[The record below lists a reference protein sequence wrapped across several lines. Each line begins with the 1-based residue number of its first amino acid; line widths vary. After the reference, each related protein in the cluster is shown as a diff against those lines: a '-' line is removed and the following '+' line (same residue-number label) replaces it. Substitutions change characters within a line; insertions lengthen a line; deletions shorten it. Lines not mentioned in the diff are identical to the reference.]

1 MKIRLFYALLVLLF
15 CSSCHVGRFF
25 VWNLA
30 DLNDSRRFASMPVER
45 KGEPF
50 RFAQRDSAVSPLALP
65 KDIDGETWEQFLKD
79 EGTVGFLIIRNDTI
93 LYERYFDGYDEERE
107 VPTFSVAKSFVSAL
121 IGIAIKEGHI
131 GSIND
136 PITKYLPEL
145 KREGFEKITIAHL
158 LLMRSGIRYNEG
170 YYNPFG
176 HVARY
181 YYGRNLARYIRQLK
195 IKEAPNQRF
204 EYISVNTQLLGFI
217 IERATGKKLADYLS
231 EKIWQ
236 PLGMEYPASWSIDSR
251 QHKNAKAFCCINAR
265 MRDYAKFGRL
275 FLKKGEWQ
283 GQQIVPSAWVEQ
295 STTPANNGLYS
306 YQWWHVR
313 SNSKPNFM
321 AQGILGQYI
330 YVQPDKNIII
340 VRLGKRDRIYWG
352 AVFAKLA
359 EAN

>member
-1 MKIRLFYALLVLLF
+1 MKIRLLPVFFLALFL
-15 CSSCHVGRFF
+15 SSCHVGRFF
-25 VWNLA
+25 VWNFA
-30 DLNDSRRFASMPVER
+30 DLNDSRRFASMPVEQ
-45 KGEPF
+45 KAPAF
-50 RFAQRDSAVSPLALP
+50 QFAARDSSRSPLALP
-65 KDIDGETWEQFLKD
+65 KTVEDKAWEQFLQD
-79 EGTVGFLIIRNDTI
+79 EQTVGFLIIRNDTI
-93 LYERYFDGYDEERE
+93 LYERYFDGYDESKE
-107 VPTFSVAKSFVSAL
+107 VPSFSVAKSFVSAL
-121 IGIAIKEGHI
+121 VGIAIAEGHI
-131 GSIND
+131 GGTHE

-145 KREGFEKITIAHL
+145 KRAGFEKITIAHL

-176 HVARY
+176 HVAKY
-181 YYGRNLARYIRQLK
+181 YYGTNLARYIRQLK
-195 IKEAPNQRF
+195 IKEAPNERF

-217 IERATGKKLADYLS
+217 VERATGKKLADYLS

-251 QHKNAKAFCCINAR
+251 RHANAKAFCCINAR

-275 FLKKGEWQ
+275 FLKKGNWQ
-283 GQQIVPSAWVEQ
+283 GQQIISSAWVEQ

-313 SNSKPNFM
+313 SASKPNFM
-321 AQGILGQYI
+321 ARGILGQYI

-340 VRLGKRDRIYWG
+340 VRLGKRDRYAWG
-352 AVFAKLA
+352 TLFARLA